1 MNEEN
6 MIAGT
11 KEEYENNG
19 FDLLR
24 YTAAFS
30 VMMLHYSSY
39 CMILSQNLPAQASA
53 VMSRARHIALMFPGV
68 VILFTMS
75 GFLVAASF
83 ERAKTRKEFFLRRAL
98 RIYPELWICT
108 IINLAVVC
116 ILVPQLLDRGMIL
129 WVMTQIFGIANTP
142 ACLKALPTGS
152 INGTL
157 WTIFTEVQLY
167 IVLAIIYPFL
177 QKMKGKQWMTFLSL
191 LVAVNLVCAVL
202 VRDGSGVMAKLIER
216 IFVPYALWFFIG
228 VFCFQK
234 RQKMLPVL
242 KKAFC
247 PLLIIYLI
255 MESVIMQMPG
265 YYTGIVTGVLL
276 PFMVIG
282 CAYCLPKIR
291 LKYDFSYGMFLYHWI
306 ILNIIVH
313 FDLMNRMP
321 WYAGLFLFITG
332 TMTASVISWAL
343 KGGCYRV
350 VKRIEIKAYKENSYR
365 RIGS

>member
-1 MNEEN
+1 MNEKN

-11 KEEYENNG
+11 KEEHENNG

-30 VMMLHYSSY
+30 VMMLNYSSY

-116 ILVPQLLDRGMIL
+116 ILVPQMLDRGMIL

-177 QKMKGKQWMTFLSL
+177 
-191 LVAVNLVCAVL
+191 
-202 VRDGSGVMAKLIER
+202 
-216 IFVPYALWFFIG
+216 
-228 VFCFQK
+228 
-234 RQKMLPVL
+234 
-242 KKAFC
+242 
-247 PLLIIYLI
+247 
-255 MESVIMQMPG
+255 
-265 YYTGIVTGVLL
+265 
-276 PFMVIG
+276 
-282 CAYCLPKIR
+282 
-291 LKYDFSYGMFLYHWI
+291 
-306 ILNIIVH
+306 
-313 FDLMNRMP
+313 
-321 WYAGLFLFITG
+321 
-332 TMTASVISWAL
+332 
-343 KGGCYRV
+343 
-350 VKRIEIKAYKENSYR
+350 
-365 RIGS
+365 

>member
-1 MNEEN
+1 MREGN
-6 MIAGT
+6 MSVGT

-24 YTAAFS
+24 YTAALS

-39 CMILSQNLPAQASA
+39 CMIFSQNLTVRAST
-53 VMSRARHIALMFPGV
+53 VMSKVRHIGLLFPGV

-83 ERAKTRKEFFLRRAL
+83 ERAETRKEFFLRRAL

-116 ILVPQLLDRGMIL
+116 ILVPELLDRGMIL
-129 WVMTQIFGIANTP
+129 WLVTQIFGIANTP

-167 IVLAIIYPFL
+167 VVLGIIYPFL
-177 QKMKGKQWMTFLSL
+177 QRMKEKHWTVFLSL
-191 LVAVNLVCAVL
+191 LAVMNLVCAVL
-202 VRDGSGVMAKLIER
+202 ARDVNGILEKLTER

-228 VFCFQK
+228 VFCYQK
-234 RQKMLPVL
+234 RQRMLPVL
-242 KKAFC
+242 KRAFW

-255 MESVIMQMPG
+255 IETVNMQMPG
-265 YYTGIVTGVLL
+265 YYTDIVTSVMI

-291 LKYDFSYGMFLYHWI
+291 LKHDFSYGMFLYHWI

-321 WYAGLFLFITG
+321 WYVGLFVFITG
-332 TMTASVISWAL
+332 TMAASVISWAL
-343 KGGCYRV
+343 RYRCNRGI
-350 VKRIEIKAYKENSYR
+350 KRIEGKAYRVNSYR
-365 RIGS
+365 RIGL